1 MPVIRDTVIQFLQQI
16 KGFGESVRQ
25 TREPGATMPRLPL
38 TPGAEVLATV
48 TGKLENGMSLVRISS
63 GTFAMDLPAGA
74 RTGDTLRMTF
84 LNQDPRPMFSL
95 SNRTFSA
102 APVTMSPVGE
112 LVRRLLRNPARDSSA
127 RSPLPVMGR
136 LLDAPPG
143 DTNRLAGRLRQ
154 ALGESG
160 LFYESH
166 LEEWASGERPM
177 ARVMREPQA
186 ALSRPEARAR
196 AAAMTATDRPSAGAA
211 VQDGEMS
218 GVPPE
223 EGVAE
228 EIARPPGGGRSSDT
242 GAKETG
248 RTPVEMERRE
258 GAPARRDEGGRS
270 AREAGPERREAPG
283 GPAGET
289 GRRVP
294 GEGAPDTGTGMKTP
308 TPSPEQG
315 DRFPKEAVT
324 GPDSPL
330 TKRQPT
336 DSGAGTQPA
345 EAPAKETGRTPVEA
359 ERREGAPARRDEG
372 GRSAREAGPERREAP
387 SGLAGETGRSLPGE
401 RPTNPSSVREPAAD
415 VRGES
420 GKPVMAEAETGPR
433 PGGPDLGRTPS
444 ALVEQRDRLLK
455 ETYGRMEDNAIPEKQ
470 TPREPAR
477 GPLPGS
483 ERAPEFSR
491 TVLPGQ
497 DRDVGAE
504 VPRNVAAGDLARLE
518 EHEPAELPPSRIAG
532 QGEIADA
539 RTLPL
544 VSRQLNMLNTGLFV
558 WQGEAW
564 PGQTMDWEV
573 EDREANP
580 ETGDENGW
588 RTTLRLDLPNLGRV
602 TGVINLSGNEL
613 RLSLATDSPESASLM
628 DVGLVELR
636 ERMGNAGIEV
646 KGVAVR
652 HEELEGT

>member
-25 TREPGATMPRLPL
+25 AREPGATMPRLPL

-63 GTFAMDLPAGA
+63 STFAMDLPAGA
-74 RTGDTLRMTF
+74 KTGDTLRMTF

-102 APVTMSPVGE
+102 APVTMSPAGE
-112 LVRRLLRNPARDSSA
+112 LVRRLLRNPAQDSSA

-143 DTNRLAGRLRQ
+143 DTTRLAGRLRQ

-166 LEEWASGERPM
+166 LEEWAAGERPM

-196 AAAMTATDRPSAGAA
+196 AAAMTATDRPSSGAA

-218 GVPPE
+218 GVPTE
-223 EGVAE
+223 DGVAE
-228 EIARPPGGGRSSDT
+228 EIPRPPGGSRSSEA
-242 GAKETG
+242 GQKETG
-248 RTPVEMERRE
+248 RTPVATERRE
-258 GAPARRDEGGRS
+258 GAPTQRDEGGRS
-270 AREAGPERREAPG
+270 AREVAPERREASG
-283 GPAGET
+283 GPAGEP

-294 GEGAPDTGTGMKTP
+294 GDGFPDSGTGTR
-308 TPSPEQG
+308 TPSRSAQQGEQL
-315 DRFPKEAVT
+315 PKEAAP
-324 GPDSPL
+324 GPDSRL
-330 TKRQPT
+330 TKSQPT
-336 DSGAGTQPA
+336 DSGSGARPA
-345 EAPAKETGRTPVEA
+345 DAPAKETGRTPVET
-359 ERREGAPARRDEG
+359 ERREGAVRRDEG
-372 GRSAREAGPERREAP
+372 GRPVRDAGPERRES
-387 SGLAGETGRSLPGE
+387 SGGTSGETGRSLPGE
-401 RPTNPSSVREPAAD
+401 RPTNPSPVREPAAD

-420 GKPVMAEAETGPR
+420 GRPVMAEAETGPR
-433 PGGPDLGRTPS
+433 PGPDPGRTPS
-444 ALVEQRDRLLK
+444 ALVEQRERLLK
-455 ETYGRMEDNAIPEKQ
+455 ETYGRMEDYAVPEKQ
-470 TPREPAR
+470 SPREPVR

-491 TVLPGQ
+491 TVFPGQ

-504 VPRNVAAGDLARLE
+504 VSRNVATGDLARVE
-518 EHEPAELPPSRIAG
+518 EHEPSELPPSRIAG

-544 VSRQLNMLNTGLFV
+544 VSRQLNMLNSGLFV

-613 RLSLATDSPESASLM
+613 LLSLATDSPESASLM
-628 DVGLVELR
+628 DVGLGELR

>member
-1 MPVIRDTVIQFLQQI
+1 
-16 KGFGESVRQ
+16 
-25 TREPGATMPRLPL
+25 
-38 TPGAEVLATV
+38 
-48 TGKLENGMSLVRISS
+48 
-63 GTFAMDLPAGA
+63 
-74 RTGDTLRMTF
+74 
-84 LNQDPRPMFSL
+84 
-95 SNRTFSA
+95 
-102 APVTMSPVGE
+102 
-112 LVRRLLRNPARDSSA
+112 
-127 RSPLPVMGR
+127 
-136 LLDAPPG
+136 
-143 DTNRLAGRLRQ
+143 
-154 ALGESG
+154 
-160 LFYESH
+160 
-166 LEEWASGERPM
+166 
-177 ARVMREPQA
+177 
-186 ALSRPEARAR
+186 
-196 AAAMTATDRPSAGAA
+196 
-211 VQDGEMS
+211 
-218 GVPPE
+218 
-223 EGVAE
+223 
-228 EIARPPGGGRSSDT
+228 
-242 GAKETG
+242 
-248 RTPVEMERRE
+248 
-258 GAPARRDEGGRS
+258 
-270 AREAGPERREAPG
+270 
-283 GPAGET
+283 
-289 GRRVP
+289 
-294 GEGAPDTGTGMKTP
+294 
-308 TPSPEQG
+308 
-315 DRFPKEAVT
+315 
-324 GPDSPL
+324 
-330 TKRQPT
+330 
-336 DSGAGTQPA
+336 
-345 EAPAKETGRTPVEA
+345 
-359 ERREGAPARRDEG
+359 
-372 GRSAREAGPERREAP
+372 
-387 SGLAGETGRSLPGE
+387 
-401 RPTNPSSVREPAAD
+401 
-415 VRGES
+415 
-420 GKPVMAEAETGPR
+420 MAEAETGLR
-433 PGGPDLGRTPS
+433 SGGPDPGRTPA
-444 ALVEQRDRLLK
+444 ALVEQRERLLK

-491 TVLPGQ
+491 PVLPGQ